1 MRQVKVIAKNNVMN
15 SDGSVA
21 VAAGS
26 KGVVIQTQYPPSS
39 SGFLVQFDRT
49 AGPLTKWMSGDEVVW
64 MDGFLGPLR
73 AILQTQSAVVVDVDF
88 VNLYSKVD
96 LIVDDRLTYTANA
109 VDMFTDD
116 GYKIRITYNANAEL
130 NIEYLKV

>member
-1 MRQVKVIAKNNVMN
+1 MRSVKVIARNNILN
-15 SDGSVA
+15 TDGSVA

-26 KGVVIQTQYPPSS
+26 KGVVIQTQYPPTA

-49 AGPLTKWMSGDEVVW
+49 SGPFTKWLANDEIVW

-73 AILQTQSAVVVDVDF
+73 AILQTQSAVIVDVDF
-88 VNLYSKVD
+88 VNLYSRVD
-96 LIVDDRLTYTANA
+96 LIVDDRLTFTSNS

-130 NIEYLKV
+130 NIEYLKA